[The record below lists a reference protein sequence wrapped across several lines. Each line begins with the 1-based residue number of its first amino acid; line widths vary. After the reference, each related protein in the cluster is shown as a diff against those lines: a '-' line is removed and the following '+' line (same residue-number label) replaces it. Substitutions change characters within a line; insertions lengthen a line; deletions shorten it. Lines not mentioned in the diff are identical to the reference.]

1 MAGKLIIT
9 RGLPGSGKSTWAD
22 IYATRSENYDT
33 TRIVTLDDI
42 RKALDL
48 RYENGDEPIAQSVR
62 DFLIRSFLEKGYT
75 VISADTNLN
84 ESVVNRLYN
93 IASRVTAYLE
103 LDTPI
108 PVIEQDF
115 TDVPLETCLERNR
128 RRWAMGDCKVPD
140 DAIVSM
146 HERYI
151 KSPSR

>member
-33 TRIVTLDDI
+33 TRVVTLDDI

-48 RYENGDEPIAQSVR
+48 RHQNGDEPIAQSVR
-62 DFLIRSFLEKGYT
+62 DFLIRRFLEKGYT

-84 ESVVNRLYN
+84 EGVVNRLYN
-93 IASRVTAYLE
+93 IAANVTAQLS

-108 PVIEQDF
+108 EVEEQDF
-115 TDVPLETCLERNR
+115 RDVPLATCLERNK

-140 DAIVSM
+140 EAIRQM
-146 HERYI
+146 HERYL
-151 KSPSR
+151 KEKT